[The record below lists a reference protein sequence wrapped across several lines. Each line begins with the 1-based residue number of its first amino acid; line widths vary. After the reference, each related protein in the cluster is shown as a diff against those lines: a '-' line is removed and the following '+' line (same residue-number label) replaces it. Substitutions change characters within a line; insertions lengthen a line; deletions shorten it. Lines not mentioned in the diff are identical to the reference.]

1 MGVPGRV
8 VRSRVGSGVDDTG
21 DYLEHGTLPD
31 PEGQLIDDLTK
42 RIEQLEAQ
50 IKLLAEDRLAGRR

>member
-1 MGVPGRV
+1 
-8 VRSRVGSGVDDTG
+8 VRTRDEPG

-50 IKLLAEDRLAGRR
+50 IKLLAEDHLAERR